1 MLFNTLNFL
10 IFMTVVFLLYWAV
23 PHKFRWQVL
32 LAANV
37 YFYLSYDI
45 KYLLILVLST
55 FVSYFVGIGL
65 DRQQSQKKR
74 KLLLA
79 VGIGTP
85 LLLLFVFKYLNFAC
99 YTVSKVLQLFAVP
112 MQGSTLKLLM
122 PVGISFYTFQMVG
135 YLVDIYRGKIT
146 AERHLGKYAVFVS
159 FFPNISSGPIER
171 AGHFL
176 PQLEQ
181 EKKFDYEAAVYGSR
195 LLLWGLIKKIVFAD
209 QISKYVDVVFN
220 NVPEHTGICFA
231 IATFIY
237 TFQIYFD
244 FSGYSDMAIG
254 LAKMLGFE
262 LPVNFKSPYWAT
274 SIKEFWGRWH
284 ISLSTWF
291 RDYVYISLGGN
302 RVSKFRR
309 SLNLILTFLVS
320 GLWHGA
326 SWTFVL
332 WGGIHGTVQVIE
344 KTVGEAWNKG
354 RGTKTLVGK
363 EKDKETVRMETE
375 PKQTLQTQIVYCCK
389 TTLRTLLTFCIVSY
403 AWMFFRANSIAD
415 ALYIAGHMFAD
426 FSVSSALM
434 QLGMGYGSVVKVLAV
449 IVCVMI
455 FDYFNQKADVI
466 AWLSKLPAII
476 RWIGYV
482 GAAIIVLALCMHGGV
497 SQQFIYFNF

>member
-1 MLFNTLNFL
+1 
-10 IFMTVVFLLYWAV
+10 MTVVFLLYWAI
-23 PHKFRWQVL
+23 PHKFRWPVL
-32 LAANV
+32 LAANI
-37 YFYLSYDI
+37 YFYLSYDV
-45 KYLLILVLST
+45 KYLLVLLLTIL
-55 FVSYFVGIGL
+55 VSYFVGIGL
-65 DRQQSQKKR
+65 DKQTEQKKK
-74 KLLLA
+74 KLLLVA
-79 VGIGTP
+79 GISTP
-85 LLLLFVFKYLNFAC
+85 LLLLFVFKYLDFAL
-99 YTVSKVLQLFAVP
+99 YTVNKVLRMFSVP
-112 MQGSTLKLLM
+112 MQETTLKLLM

-135 YLVDIYRGKIT
+135 YLVDIYRGKIH
-146 AERHLGKYAVFVS
+146 AEHHLGKYAVFVS

-171 AGHFL
+171 AGHFI
-176 PQLEQ
+176 PQLDEV
-181 EKKFDYEAAVYGSR
+181 KKFDYAGVVYGSR

-220 NVPEHTGICFA
+220 SVADHAGICFA

-302 RVSKFRR
+302 RVSKARR

-344 KTVGEAWNKG
+344 KTIGEAWNKVKAVNANVDSDRRNG
-354 RGTKTLVGK
+354 VMQLKS
-363 EKDKETVRMETE
+363 ES
-375 PKQTLQTQIVYCCK
+375 KQTLRTQIVYCCK
-389 TTLRTLLTFCIVSY
+389 VTLRTLLTFCIVSY
-403 AWMFFRANSIAD
+403 AWMFFRANSISD
-415 ALYIAGHMFAD
+415 ALYIARNMFAD

-434 QLGMGYGSVVKVLAV
+434 QLGMGYGSVVKVMAV
-449 IVCVMI
+449 IICVMI
-455 FDYFNQKADVI
+455 FDYFNQKTDVI
-466 AWLSKLPAII
+466 AWLDKLPAII

-482 GAAIIVLALCMHGGV
+482 CAAIIVLALCMHGGV

>member
-23 PHKFRWQVL
+23 PHRFRWFIL
-32 LAANV
+32 LTANV
-37 YFYLSYDI
+37 YFYLSYDV
-45 KYLLILVLST
+45 KYLLILLLT
-55 FVSYFVGIGL
+55 TLVSYFVGIAL
-65 DRQQSQKKR
+65 DRQVEQKKK

-79 VGIGTP
+79 AGIGTP
-85 LLLLFVFKYLNFAC
+85 LLLLFIFKYLNFAF
-99 YTVSKVLQLFAVP
+99 YTIGKILQMFAIP
-112 MQGSTLKLLM
+112 MQETTLKLLM

-135 YLVDIYRGKIT
+135 YLVDIYRGKIS
-146 AERHLGKYAVFVS
+146 AEQHLGKYAVFVS

-171 AGHFL
+171 AGHFI
-176 PQLEQ
+176 PQLNL
-181 EKKFDYEAAVYGSR
+181 EKKFDYAGVVYGSR

-209 QISKYVDVVFN
+209 QISKYVDVIFN
-220 NVPEHTGICFA
+220 NVAEHTGICFA
-231 IATFIY
+231 IATLIY

-262 LPVNFKSPYWAT
+262 LPVNFKSPYFAT
-274 SIKEFWGRWH
+274 SIKEFWSRWH

-332 WGGIHGTVQVIE
+332 WGGIHGTVQVLE
-344 KTVGEAWNKG
+344 KTVSE
-354 RGTKTLVGK
+354 RGKKRKNVVQRA
-363 EKDKETVRMETE
+363 EETVEATRG
-375 PKQTLQTQIVYCCK
+375 KVVNLLS

-415 ALYIAGHMFAD
+415 ALYIARNMFAD
-426 FSVSSALM
+426 FSISAALM
-434 QLGMGYGSVVKVLAV
+434 QLGMGYGAVIKVLAV
-449 IVCVMI
+449 IICVLI
-455 FDYFNQKADVI
+455 FDYFNQKIDVI
-466 AWLSKLPAII
+466 VWLDKLPAII

>member
-23 PHKFRWQVL
+23 PHRFRWPVL

-37 YFYLSYDI
+37 YFYLSYDV
-45 KYLLILVLST
+45 KYLLILLLT
-55 FVSYFVGIGL
+55 TLVSYYVGIGL
-65 DRQQSQKKR
+65 DRQTEQKKR

-85 LLLLFVFKYLNFAC
+85 LLLLFVFKYLNFAF
-99 YTVSKVLQLFAVP
+99 YTVSKVLQLLAIP
-112 MQGSTLKLLM
+112 MQETTIRLLM

-135 YLVDIYRGKIT
+135 YLVDIYRGKLH
-146 AERHLGKYAVFVS
+146 AEQHLGKYAVFVS

-171 AGHFL
+171 AGHFI
-176 PQLEQ
+176 PQLDEA
-181 EKKFDYEAAVYGSR
+181 KTFDYAGVVYGSR

-220 NVPEHTGICFA
+220 NVTEHTGICFA
-231 IATFIY
+231 IATLIY

-262 LPVNFKSPYWAT
+262 LPVNFKSPYFAT

-302 RVSKFRR
+302 RVSKARR

-344 KTVGEAWNKG
+344 KTVS
-354 RGTKTLVGK
+354 
-363 EKDKETVRMETE
+363 ETWSKRIH
-375 PKQTLQTQIVYCCK
+375 PA
-389 TTLRTLLTFCIVSY
+389 LRTLLTFCIVSY

-426 FSVSSALM
+426 FNLSSALM

-449 IVCVMI
+449 IICVMI
-455 FDYFNQKADVI
+455 FDYFNQKTDVV
-466 AWLSKLPAII
+466 AWLGKLPAII